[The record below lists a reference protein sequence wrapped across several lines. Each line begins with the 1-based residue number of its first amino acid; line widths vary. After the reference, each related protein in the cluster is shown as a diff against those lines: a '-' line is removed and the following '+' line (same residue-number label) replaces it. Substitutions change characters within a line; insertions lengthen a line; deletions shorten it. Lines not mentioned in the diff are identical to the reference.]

1 MRTLTLTPKGQL
13 KIDRYYAALAEFKK
27 KNKTQNEVKTNLGIG
42 KGDWFIQKG
51 FAVKDGHFYDIKDG
65 ITRDDIKAAF
75 GYAITKE
82 SELPLEVINTIKDA
96 TTVESMH
103 SGDLK
108 KSSILRTYWTNLKE
122 SDYFL
127 ARSFFNVDGILVI
140 NLGTTQREIYI
151 ERSVNKTGHEEP
163 YNLSKRTLYK
173 FDPIRNTGKIYD
185 RGSKGYWLVPVDCL
199 DIVPIEQPAPVE
211 VIETVPVVNDQV
223 VNNIINEVKTATA
236 LSFKG
241 ELAKSLFTSIMNGN
255 NMSGDIEDYDRL
267 INNSFYMAGI
277 FILYDNYNSEKNK
290 V

>member
-1 MRTLTLTPKGQL
+1 MKTITQAGDER
-13 KIDRYYAALAEFKK
+13 IDRYYNAIPDFRKK
-27 KNKTQNEVKTNLGIG
+27 EMYQSKVKTKHGIAQN
-42 KGDWFIQKG
+42 DWYIQKG
-51 FAVKDGHFYDIKDG
+51 FAVKDGHYYTFRDS
-65 ITRDDIKAAF
+65 ITRDDIKKAW
-75 GYAITKE
+75 GYVITKE

-127 ARSFFNVDGILVI
+127 ARSFFNVDGILVFC
-140 NLGTTQREIYI
+140 LGTTQREIYI

>member
-1 MRTLTLTPKGQL
+1 MKTITQAGDER
-13 KIDRYYAALAEFKK
+13 IDRYYNAIPDFRKK
-27 KNKTQNEVKTNLGIG
+27 EMYQSKVKTKHGIAQN
-42 KGDWFIQKG
+42 DWYIQKG
-51 FAVKDGHFYDIKDG
+51 FAVKDGHYYTFRDS
-65 ITRDDIKAAF
+65 ITRDDIKKAW
-75 GYAITKE
+75 GYVITKE
-82 SELPLEVINTIKDA
+82 SELPLEVTNTIKDA

-211 VIETVPVVNDQV
+211 VIETVPVVNDEV
-223 VNNIINEVKTATA
+223 VTATA
-236 LSFKG
+236 ALSFRG
-241 ELAKSLFTSIMNGN
+241 NLAKSLFTSMMNGN
-255 NMSGDIEDYDRL
+255 NMSGDLEDYSKLVRDSIHIANLL
-267 INNSFYMAGI
+267 IY
-277 FILYDNYNSEKNK
+277 YDNKIDQ

>member
-1 MRTLTLTPKGQL
+1 MKTLTQAANDR
-13 KIDRYYAALAEFKK
+13 IDRYYNAIPDFRKK
-27 KNKTQNEVKTNLGIG
+27 EMYQSDVKTKHSISN
-42 KGDWFIQKG
+42 GDWFIKKG
-51 FAVKDGHFYDIKDG
+51 FAVKVGHYYEFRDG
-65 ITRDDIKAAF
+65 ITRDEIKAAM
-75 GYAITKE
+75 GYVITKE
-82 SELPLEVINTIKDA
+82 SELPLEVTNTIKDA

-211 VIETVPVVNDQV
+211 VIETVPVVNDEV
-223 VNNIINEVKTATA
+223 VTATA
-236 LSFKG
+236 ALSFRG
-241 ELAKSLFTSIMNGN
+241 NLAKSLFTSMMNGN
-255 NMSGDIEDYDRL
+255 NMSGDLEDYSKLVRDSIHIANLL
-267 INNSFYMAGI
+267 IY
-277 FILYDNYNSEKNK
+277 YDNKIDQ

>member
-1 MRTLTLTPKGQL
+1 MKTITQAGDER
-13 KIDRYYAALAEFKK
+13 IDRYYNAIPDFRKK
-27 KNKTQNEVKTNLGIG
+27 EMYQSKVKTKHGIAQN
-42 KGDWFIQKG
+42 DWYIQKG
-51 FAVKDGHFYDIKDG
+51 FAVKDGHYYTFRDS
-65 ITRDDIKAAF
+65 ITRDDIKKAW
-75 GYAITKE
+75 GYVITKE
-82 SELPLEVINTIKDA
+82 SELPLEVTNTIKDA

-211 VIETVPVVNDQV
+211 VIETVPVVNDEV
-223 VNNIINEVKTATA
+223 VTATA
-236 LSFKG
+236 ALSFRG
-241 ELAKSLFTSIMNGN
+241 NLAKSLFTSMMNGR
-255 NMSGDIEDYDRL
+255 NMSGDLKDYDSL
-267 INNSFYMAGI
+267 IRDSFYIADLLI
-277 FILYDNYNSEKNK
+277 IYDNYKKNK
-290 V
+290 L

>member
-1 MRTLTLTPKGQL
+1 MKTLTQAANDR
-13 KIDRYYAALAEFKK
+13 IDRYYNAIPDFRKK
-27 KNKTQNEVKTNLGIG
+27 EMYQSDVKTKHSISN
-42 KGDWFIQKG
+42 GDWFIKKG
-51 FAVKDGHFYDIKDG
+51 FAVKVGHYYEFRDG
-65 ITRDDIKAAF
+65 ITRDEIKAAM
-75 GYAITKE
+75 GYVITKE
-82 SELPLEVINTIKDA
+82 SELPLEVTNTIKDA

-127 ARSFFNVDGILVI
+127 ARSFFNVDGILVFC
-140 NLGTTQREIYI
+140 LGTTQREIYI

-211 VIETVPVVNDQV
+211 VIETVPVVNDEV
-223 VNNIINEVKTATA
+223 VTATA
-236 LSFKG
+236 ALSFRG
-241 ELAKSLFTSIMNGN
+241 NLAKSLFTSMMNGN
-255 NMSGDIEDYDRL
+255 NMSGDLEDYSKLVRDSIHIANLL
-267 INNSFYMAGI
+267 IY
-277 FILYDNYNSEKNK
+277 YDNKIDQ

>member
-1 MRTLTLTPKGQL
+1 MKTITQAGDER
-13 KIDRYYAALAEFKK
+13 IDRYYNAIPDFRKQEMY
-27 KNKTQNEVKTNLGIG
+27 QSDVKTKHSISN
-42 KGDWFIQKG
+42 GDWFIKKG
-51 FAVKDGHFYDIKDG
+51 FAVKVGHYYEFRDG
-65 ITRDDIKAAF
+65 ITRDEIKAAM

-82 SELPLEVINTIKDA
+82 SELPLEVTNTIKDA

-211 VIETVPVVNDQV
+211 VYKPLTAIEKAKT
-223 VNNIINEVKTATA
+223 INEIRTATA
-236 LSFKG
+236 LSFRG
-241 ELAKSLFTSIMNGN
+241 QLAKSLLSSMISGN
-255 NMSGDIEDYDRL
+255 HTINNPIDYDKL
-267 INNSFYMAGI
+267 ICDSFYIAD
-277 FILYDNYNSEKNK
+277 ILLLEDQL
-290 V
+290 

>member
-1 MRTLTLTPKGQL
+1 MKTITQAGDER
-13 KIDRYYAALAEFKK
+13 IDRYYNAIPDFRKK
-27 KNKTQNEVKTNLGIG
+27 EMYQSDVKTKHSISN
-42 KGDWFIQKG
+42 GDWFIKKG
-51 FAVKDGHFYDIKDG
+51 FAVKVGHYYEFRDG
-65 ITRDDIKAAF
+65 ITRDEIKAAM
-75 GYAITKE
+75 GYVITKE
-82 SELPLEVINTIKDA
+82 SELPLEVTNTIKDA

-211 VIETVPVVNDQV
+211 VYKPLTAIEKAKT
-223 VNNIINEVKTATA
+223 INEIRTATA
-236 LSFKG
+236 LSFRG
-241 ELAKSLFTSIMNGN
+241 QLAKSLLSSMISGN
-255 NMSGDIEDYDRL
+255 HTINNPIDYDKL
-267 INNSFYMAGI
+267 ICDSFYIAD
-277 FILYDNYNSEKNK
+277 ILLLEDQL
-290 V
+290 

>member
-1 MRTLTLTPKGQL
+1 MKTLTQAANER
-13 KIDRYYAALAEFKK
+13 IDRYYNAIPDFRKK
-27 KNKTQNEVKTNLGIG
+27 EMYQSDVKTKHSISN
-42 KGDWFIQKG
+42 GDWFIKKG
-51 FAVKDGHFYDIKDG
+51 FAVKVGHYYDE
-65 ITRDDIKAAF
+65 IKAAM

-82 SELPLEVINTIKDA
+82 SEQPLEVTNTIKDA

-211 VIETVPVVNDQV
+211 VIETVPVVNDEV
-223 VNNIINEVKTATA
+223 VTATA
-236 LSFKG
+236 ALSFRG
-241 ELAKSLFTSIMNGN
+241 NLAKSLFTSMMNGN
-255 NMSGDIEDYDRL
+255 NMSGDLEDYSKLVRDSIHIANLL
-267 INNSFYMAGI
+267 IY
-277 FILYDNYNSEKNK
+277 YDNKIDQ

>member
-1 MRTLTLTPKGQL
+1 MKTITQAGDER
-13 KIDRYYAALAEFKK
+13 IDRYYNAIPDFRKK
-27 KNKTQNEVKTNLGIG
+27 EMYQSKVKTKHGIAQN
-42 KGDWFIQKG
+42 DWYIQKG
-51 FAVKDGHFYDIKDG
+51 FAVKDGHYYTFRDS
-65 ITRDDIKAAF
+65 ITRDDIKKAW
-75 GYAITKE
+75 GYVITKE
-82 SELPLEVINTIKDA
+82 SELPLEVTNTIKDA

-163 YNLSKRTLYK
+163 HNLLKRTLYK

-211 VIETVPVVNDQV
+211 VIETVPVVNDEV
-223 VNNIINEVKTATA
+223 VTATA
-236 LSFKG
+236 ALSFRG
-241 ELAKSLFTSIMNGN
+241 NLAKSLFTSMMNGN
-255 NMSGDIEDYDRL
+255 NMSGDLEDYSKLVRDSIHIANLL
-267 INNSFYMAGI
+267 IY
-277 FILYDNYNSEKNK
+277 YDNKIDQ

>member
-1 MRTLTLTPKGQL
+1 MKTITQAGYER
-13 KIDRYYAALAEFKK
+13 IDRYYNAIPDFRKK
-27 KNKTQNEVKTNLGIG
+27 EMYQSDVKTKHSISN
-42 KGDWFIQKG
+42 GDWFIKKG
-51 FAVKDGHFYDIKDG
+51 FAVKVGHYYEFRDG
-65 ITRDDIKAAF
+65 ITRDEIKAAM
-75 GYAITKE
+75 GYVITKE
-82 SELPLEVINTIKDA
+82 SELPLEVTNTIKDA

-211 VIETVPVVNDQV
+211 VYKPLTAIEKAKT
-223 VNNIINEVKTATA
+223 INEIRTATA
-236 LSFKG
+236 LSFRG
-241 ELAKSLFTSIMNGN
+241 QLAKSLLSSMISGN
-255 NMSGDIEDYDRL
+255 HTINNPIDYDKL
-267 INNSFYMAGI
+267 ICDSFYIAD
-277 FILYDNYNSEKNK
+277 ILLLEDQL
-290 V
+290 

>member
-1 MRTLTLTPKGQL
+1 MKTLTQAANDR
-13 KIDRYYAALAEFKK
+13 IDRYYNAIPDFRKK
-27 KNKTQNEVKTNLGIG
+27 EMYQSDVKTKHSISN
-42 KGDWFIQKG
+42 GDWFIKKG
-51 FAVKDGHFYDIKDG
+51 FAVKVGHYYEFRDG
-65 ITRDDIKAAF
+65 ITRDEIKAAM
-75 GYAITKE
+75 GYVITKE
-82 SELPLEVINTIKDA
+82 SELPLEVTNTIKDA

-211 VIETVPVVNDQV
+211 VIETVPVVNDEV
-223 VNNIINEVKTATA
+223 VTATA
-236 LSFKG
+236 ALSFRG
-241 ELAKSLFTSIMNGN
+241 NLAKSLFTSMMNGN
-255 NMSGDIEDYDRL
+255 NMSGDLEDYERL

-277 FILYDNYNSEKNK
+277 FILYDNYNSKKNK

>member
-1 MRTLTLTPKGQL
+1 MKTITQAGDER
-13 KIDRYYAALAEFKK
+13 IDRYYNAIPDFRKK
-27 KNKTQNEVKTNLGIG
+27 EMYQSKVKTKHGIAQN
-42 KGDWFIQKG
+42 DWYIQKG
-51 FAVKDGHFYDIKDG
+51 FAVKDGHYYTFRDS
-65 ITRDDIKAAF
+65 ITRDDIKKAW
-75 GYAITKE
+75 GYVITKE
-82 SELPLEVINTIKDA
+82 SELPLEVTNTIKDA

-223 VNNIINEVKTATA
+223 VNNIINEAKTATA

-255 NMSGDIEDYDRL
+255 NMSGDIEDYERL

-277 FILYDNYNSEKNK
+277 FILYDNYNSKKNK

>member
-1 MRTLTLTPKGQL
+1 MKTLTQAANER
-13 KIDRYYAALAEFKK
+13 IDRYYNAIPDFRKK
-27 KNKTQNEVKTNLGIG
+27 EMYQSDVKTKHSISN
-42 KGDWFIQKG
+42 GDWFIKKG
-51 FAVKDGHFYDIKDG
+51 FAVKVGHYYEFRDG
-65 ITRDDIKAAF
+65 ITRDEIKAAM

-82 SELPLEVINTIKDA
+82 SELPLEVTNTIKDA

-211 VIETVPVVNDQV
+211 VIETVPVVNDEV
-223 VNNIINEVKTATA
+223 VTATA
-236 LSFKG
+236 ALSFRG
-241 ELAKSLFTSIMNGN
+241 NLAKSLFTSMMNGN
-255 NMSGDIEDYDRL
+255 NMSGDLEDYSKLVRDSIHIANLL
-267 INNSFYMAGI
+267 IY
-277 FILYDNYNSEKNK
+277 YDNKIDQ

>member
-1 MRTLTLTPKGQL
+1 MKNLTQAANER
-13 KIDRYYAALAEFKK
+13 IDRYYNAIPDFIKK
-27 KNKTQNEVKTNLGIG
+27 EMYQSDVKTKHSISN
-42 KGDWFIQKG
+42 GDWFIKKG
-51 FAVKDGHFYDIKDG
+51 FAVKVGHYYEFRDG
-65 ITRDDIKAAF
+65 ITRDDIKAAM

-108 KSSILRTYWTNLKE
+108 KSSVLRTYWTNLKE

-151 ERSVNKTGHEEP
+151 ERTVNKTGHEEP
-163 YNLSKRTLYK
+163 HNLLKRTLYK
-173 FDPIRNTGKIYD
+173 FDPIRNAGKNYD

-211 VIETVPVVNDQV
+211 VIETVPVVNDEV

-236 LSFKG
+236 LSFRG
-241 ELAKSLFTSIMNGN
+241 QLAKSLLSSMISGN
-255 NMSGDIEDYDRL
+255 HNINNPIDYDRL
-267 INNSFYMAGI
+267 ICDSFYIAD
-277 FILYDNYNSEKNK
+277 ILLLEDTL
-290 V
+290 

>member
-1 MRTLTLTPKGQL
+1 MKTLTQAANDR
-13 KIDRYYAALAEFKK
+13 IDRYYNAIPDFIKQEMY
-27 KNKTQNEVKTNLGIG
+27 QSDVKTKHSISN
-42 KGDWFIQKG
+42 GDWFIKKG
-51 FAVKDGHFYDIKDG
+51 FAVKVGHYYEFRDG
-65 ITRDDIKAAF
+65 ITRDEIKAAM

-82 SELPLEVINTIKDA
+82 LELPLEVINTIKDA

-211 VIETVPVVNDQV
+211 VIETVPVVNDEV
-223 VNNIINEVKTATA
+223 VTATA
-236 LSFKG
+236 ALSFRG
-241 ELAKSLFTSIMNGN
+241 NLAKSLFTSMMNGN
-255 NMSGDIEDYDRL
+255 NMSGDLEDYSKLVRDSIHIANLL
-267 INNSFYMAGI
+267 IY
-277 FILYDNYNSEKNK
+277 YDNKIDQ

>member
-1 MRTLTLTPKGQL
+1 MKTITQAGDER
-13 KIDRYYAALAEFKK
+13 IDRYYNAIPDFRKK
-27 KNKTQNEVKTNLGIG
+27 EMYQSKVKTKHGIAQN
-42 KGDWFIQKG
+42 DWYIQKG
-51 FAVKDGHFYDIKDG
+51 FAVKDGHYYTFRDS
-65 ITRDDIKAAF
+65 ITRDDIKKAW
-75 GYAITKE
+75 GYVITKE
-82 SELPLEVINTIKDA
+82 SELPLEVTNTIKDA

-151 ERSVNKTGHEEP
+151 ERTVNKTGHEEP
-163 YNLSKRTLYK
+163 HNLLKRTLYK

-211 VIETVPVVNDQV
+211 VYKPLTAIEKAKT
-223 VNNIINEVKTATA
+223 INEIRTATA
-236 LSFKG
+236 LSFRG
-241 ELAKSLFTSIMNGN
+241 QLAKSLLSSMISGN
-255 NMSGDIEDYDRL
+255 HTINNPIDYDKL
-267 INNSFYMAGI
+267 ICDSFYIAD
-277 FILYDNYNSEKNK
+277 ILLLEDQL
-290 V
+290 

>member
-1 MRTLTLTPKGQL
+1 MKNLTQAANER
-13 KIDRYYAALAEFKK
+13 IDRYYNAIPDFIKK
-27 KNKTQNEVKTNLGIG
+27 EMYQSDVKTKHSISN
-42 KGDWFIQKG
+42 GDWFIKKG
-51 FAVKDGHFYDIKDG
+51 FAVKVGHYYEFRDG
-65 ITRDDIKAAF
+65 ITRDDIKAAM

-108 KSSILRTYWTNLKE
+108 KSSVLRTYWTNLKE

-151 ERSVNKTGHEEP
+151 ERSVIKIGHEEP

-199 DIVPIEQPAPVE
+199 DIVPIEQPAPVK
-211 VIETVPVVNDQV
+211 VIETVPVVNDEV

-236 LSFKG
+236 LSFRG
-241 ELAKSLFTSIMNGN
+241 QLAKSLLSSMISGN
-255 NMSGDIEDYDRL
+255 HNINNPIDYDRL
-267 INNSFYMAGI
+267 ICDSFYIAD
-277 FILYDNYNSEKNK
+277 ILLLEDTL
-290 V
+290 